1 MQNPYWGYWLIVLGV
16 AIVGLMISVNG
27 ITTTETQ
34 DSYAIREIVD
44 ASMME
49 AVDWAY
55 YRDYNEVKIDKE
67 KFMEVFI
74 RRLPTAMG
82 FNDTYEVNFYEIYEA
97 PPKVSVEIR
106 SNSGT
111 NFIQVNGY
119 DSITRIDSI
128 IQAFAAD
135 N

>member
-1 MQNPYWGYWLIVLGV
+1 MQGAYWGYWLLAFGV

-34 DSYAIREIVD
+34 DSYAIREVVD
-44 ASMME
+44 ASMLD
-49 AVDWAY
+49 AIDWAY
-55 YRDYNEVKIDKE
+55 YRDYNEIKIDKE

-74 RRLPTAMG
+74 RRLPEALG
-82 FNDTYEVNFYEIYEA
+82 YNGTYEVNFYDIYEA

-111 NFIQVNGY
+111 GFINVGDY
-119 DSITRIDSI
+119 DTVTRIDSI
-128 IQAFAAD
+128 IQGYATSS
-135 N
+135 

>member
-1 MQNPYWGYWLIVLGV
+1 MQASYWGWWLIVLGV
-16 AIVGLMISVNG
+16 AIVGLITTVNG
-27 ITTTETQ
+27 ITVNETQ

-49 AVDWAY
+49 SVDWAY
-55 YRDYNEVKIDKE
+55 YRDYNEIKIDKE

-74 RRLPTAMG
+74 RRLPTALG
-82 FNDTYEVNFYEIYEA
+82 VNGTYEVNFYAIYEA

-111 NFIQVNGY
+111 DFINVGDY
-119 DSITRIDSI
+119 DTTTRISSI
-128 IQAFAAD
+128 IQAYAEG
-135 N
+135 